1 MGEDGRVTLITA
13 VVLAAGRGSRM
24 GAPKALLTHPVTGRS
39 LVEEAVCRLTTAGLS
54 TVVVVTGAAGD
65 EVEATMLSG
74 AWARECAP
82 RQPCTVHLA
91 PSPDW
96 ADGMGASLR
105 AGLAAAESAAPESV
119 AAVVALVDLPDV
131 TSAVIE
137 RVCREAGSQPTGA
150 ITESLARAAYGGIPG
165 HPVLLGRAHWTGV
178 QRAAVGDQGA
188 RGYLQG
194 RDVRLIECGDL
205 ATGADVDTQAEW
217 TRMMDP

>member
-1 MGEDGRVTLITA
+1 MRSRRPCFPA
-13 VVLAAGRGSRM
+13 PGRGSAHS
-24 GAPKALLTHPVTGRS
+24 GSPAQCTSPPVLTGPT
-39 LVEEAVCRLTTAGLS
+39 
-54 TVVVVTGAAGD
+54 
-65 EVEATMLSG
+65 
-74 AWARECAP
+74 AWAPLCGLDWRP
-82 RQPCTVHLA
+82 PNLYGSLPGQLA
-91 PSPDW
+91 DPDSF
-96 ADGMGASLR
+96 AARLSRVLAVR
-105 AGLAAAESAAPESV
+105 SKHGLASG
-119 AAVVALVDLPDV
+119 ALVDLPDV

>member
-1 MGEDGRVTLITA
+1 MGEDGPVTLITA

-96 ADGMGASLR
+96 ADGT
-105 AGLAAAESAAPESV
+105 V